1 LEAHM
6 RGEPLPELLRDL
18 GAEAFLDDPVILRQM
33 AAVALERAREAAGA
47 YDAEHCELELELYN
61 WCARR
66 LAGLAPEAAEL
77 QRASL
82 RLLN

>member
-18 GAEAFLDDPVILRQM
+18 GAEAFDDPPVLRQM
-33 AAVALERAREAAGA
+33 ATVALERAREAAGA
-47 YDAEHCELELELYN
+47 CDAQHCELELELYN

-77 QRASL
+77 HRARL